1 MDLFED
7 DKKDDYDLRR
17 LRRRGPMTTITTP
30 EEVPELLLHHPT
42 LPAACDR
49 LLFTMKA
56 YHHELPTPFLAKTV
70 HLC

>member
-1 MDLFED
+1 
-7 DKKDDYDLRR
+7 
-17 LRRRGPMTTITTP
+17 MTTITTP